1 MWESALT
8 VTVIAT
14 LAMVSPGPDFVLVVK
29 NAARHSR
36 QAALM
41 TTLGINL
48 GIAVHMSYCIL
59 GLALIIAQT
68 PWLFG
73 LLKYAGAGSCP

>member
-36 QAALM
+36 QAAM
-41 TTLGINL
+41 PGNVICSTL
-48 GIAVHMSYCIL
+48 
-59 GLALIIAQT
+59 AQNHRRNV
-68 PWLFG
+68 
-73 LLKYAGAGSCP
+73 